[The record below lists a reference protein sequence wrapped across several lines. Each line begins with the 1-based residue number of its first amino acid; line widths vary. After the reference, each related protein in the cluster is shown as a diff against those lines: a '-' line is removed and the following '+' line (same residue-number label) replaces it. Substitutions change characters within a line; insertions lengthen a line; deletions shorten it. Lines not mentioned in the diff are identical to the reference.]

1 MVLCGWSRR
10 WIAPP
15 QPKWRNAVV
24 SPNMCSVI
32 AAASE
37 LVQAIYWEIGVMPP
51 LSRLMVELT
60 RILNCDLSGLNAD
73 VVVTR

>member
-1 MVLCGWSRR
+1 M
-10 WIAPP
+10 
-15 QPKWRNAVV
+15 

-51 LSRLMVELT
+51 LLRLIVELT